1 MIIVVMGVSGIGK
14 TTVGKRLAAALGARF
29 LEGDSYHP
37 SANIEKMKH
46 GHPLTDAD
54 RQPWLEILAGKLEES
69 RAKGESVVLACS
81 ALRRRYRDT
90 LRAGHADVDFVF
102 LNAEQAVIQKRLDAR
117 RHHFM
122 PPSLLDSQFAD
133 LEAPGADERAIPADA
148 GQSPDAIV
156 DSVLAVLGARG
167 AERSG

>member
-14 TTVGKRLAAALGARF
+14 TTVGRRLAAALDARF

-37 SANIEKMKH
+37 AANIEKMKH
-46 GHPLTDAD
+46 GEALTDTD
-54 RQPWLEILAGKLEES
+54 RRPWLEALAGALAES

-81 ALRRRYRDT
+81 ALRRRYRDI
-90 LRAGHADVDFVF
+90 LRDGHDDVDFIF
-102 LNAEQAVIQKRLDAR
+102 LNADQALIQKRLDAR
-117 RHHFM
+117 RDHFM

-133 LEAPGADERAIPADA
+133 LEVPGADERAIPADA

-156 DSVLAVLGARG
+156 ASVLAALRARRG
-167 AERSG
+167 